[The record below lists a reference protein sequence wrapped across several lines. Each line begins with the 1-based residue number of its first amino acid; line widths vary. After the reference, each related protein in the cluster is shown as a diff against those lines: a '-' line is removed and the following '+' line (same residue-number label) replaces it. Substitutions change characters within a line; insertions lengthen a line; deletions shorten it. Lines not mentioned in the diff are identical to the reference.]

1 MRYTITKNIMY
12 IRNEVG
18 ELVPVSMITSGSV
31 KSSTPDSTKQF
42 KIIVDGSGTLTATE
56 VT

>member
-1 MRYTITKNIMY
+1 MSYTITNNIMY

-18 ELVPVSMITSGSV
+18 ELVHVSMIASWSV

-42 KIIVDGSGTLTATE
+42 KITVDDSGTLTATE